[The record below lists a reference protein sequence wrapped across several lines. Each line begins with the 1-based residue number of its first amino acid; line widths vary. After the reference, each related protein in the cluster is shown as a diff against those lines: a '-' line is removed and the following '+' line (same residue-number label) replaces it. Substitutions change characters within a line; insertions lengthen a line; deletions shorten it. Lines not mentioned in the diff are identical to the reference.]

1 MSSHKNKT
9 LNVGMNHYFRKF
21 FTPLNNSPNSSYL
34 SPSTSIINR
43 KKVTIFCMKNQIN
56 HQLLSEMY
64 GNDFAYIT
72 EIFSIF
78 LEDIVPDIKTLREE
92 YMVINKE
99 ALRNRLHQLKPTFG
113 MVGLEAL
120 QKQLEAL
127 EKITHDNGNEVLLN
141 RQMEL
146 FFKNFTDILP
156 LVKEY
161 HNTLLTHN

>member
-1 MSSHKNKT
+1 
-9 LNVGMNHYFRKF
+9 
-21 FTPLNNSPNSSYL
+21 
-34 SPSTSIINR
+34 
-43 KKVTIFCMKNQIN
+43 MKNQIN
-56 HQLLSEMY
+56 HQLLLEMY
-64 GNDFAYIT
+64 GNDFPYIT

-78 LEDIVPDIKTLREE
+78 LEDIVPDITALREE
-92 YMVINKE
+92 YTVINKE

-113 MVGLEAL
+113 MVGLEEL

-127 EKITHDNGNEVLLN
+127 ERIVHDNVNEALLK

-161 HNTLLTHN
+161 HSTLPTHD